1 MAGEYTTKV
10 EDYMNIIKS
19 NGIITDDGE
28 IVENVSKRSLE
39 LIAMDFIN
47 MEEQKKEQVEEV
59 MQWQKEKT
67 EFQEAIIDNCGHF
80 YFNFYQRLLNK
91 LQPQYLTRFL
101 YLSCFINYDNRL
113 VINKT
118 TRHIPIY
125 EEDLQ
130 SILKLSRA
138 ETYNTKNILI
148 EKGLLIIHEDKT
160 MSINDTYC
168 KKGEIMKNKKV
179 EKVRMFENGMKELY
193 EKSKPS
199 EHKQMALLFEMLPM
213 INLRWNVVCENPTEE
228 VKECIKP
235 YSLKDLARQ
244 LNQTNVTRFKQKLMD
259 MTIGNEPVVC
269 INEIKHKKFLTINP
283 KIYYKGVNLEELK
296 AIIALFDMSENVDK
310 DQ

>member
-1 MAGEYTTKV
+1 MAGEYTAKIR
-10 EDYMNIIKS
+10 DYVNIMKS
-19 NGIITDDGE
+19 NGLVTQDGE
-28 IVENVSKRSLE
+28 LITPNIKNLEN
-39 LIAMDFIN
+39 IAMDFIT
-47 MEEQKKEQVEEV
+47 MEEQKKEQVEEI

-138 ETYNTKNILI
+138 ETYNTKNVLV

-235 YSLKDLARQ
+235 YSLKNLAKQ
-244 LNQTNVTRFKQKLMD
+244 LDQTNVTRFKQKLMD
-259 MTIGNEPVVC
+259 MTIGNEPVIC

-283 KIYYKGVNLEELK
+283 KIYYKGFNLEELK